1 VTDSLVA
8 NGGMRRVAG
17 IRLIVAAI
25 ALSWIFAITAEATGT
40 GEQLHHGPLI
50 EGSLPVWAG
59 ILLFLLA
66 WQSMTAS
73 MMLPSSLPLVRLF
86 FAAAQGQPRPASA
99 KSAFIAGYVAVWSA
113 FGALAFLFDVGVHR
127 FVDSTPWL
135 EARPWLIAGPTLIL
149 GGAFQFSSLKQACL
163 KQCRHPAAFLMPRY
177 RRGAKAAFRLGRQ
190 HGTFCLG
197 CCWALM
203 LVGFAAGVANLWW
216 MAALTALMVAEKTAP
231 RGDRIV
237 APAGILLLVFG
248 ALVTIHPSWLSFSPW
263 SD

>member
-8 NGGMRRVAG
+8 GGETRRVAG
-17 IRLIVAAI
+17 IGLIAAAI
-25 ALSWIFAITAEATGT
+25 AVSWILAIVAQATGT
-40 GEQLHHGPLI
+40 GKELHHGPLI

-59 ILLFLLA
+59 LLLFLLA

-73 MMLPSSLPLVRLF
+73 MMLPSSLPLIRLF
-86 FAAAQGQPRPASA
+86 FVTAQAQPRPAAA
-99 KSAFIAGYVAVWSA
+99 KNAFIAGYAAVWSV
-113 FGALAFLFDVGVHR
+113 FGAVTFLFDVGVHR
-127 FVDSTPWL
+127 FVDATPWL
-135 EARPWLIAGPTLIL
+135 EARPWLIAGPTLML

-163 KQCRHPAAFLMPRY
+163 KQCRHPVAFLLPRY
-177 RRGAKAAFRLGRQ
+177 RRGVKAAFRLGRE
-190 HGTFCLG
+190 HGIFCLG

-216 MAALTALMVAEKTAP
+216 MVALTALMVVEKVVP
-231 RGDRIV
+231 RGDRFV
-237 APAGILLLVFG
+237 LPAGIALLVLG